1 MAEANGMRHGHLMQ
15 RDSQAHS
22 MGCVGRLSAVAARG
36 HDICD
41 REGEA
46 LDHLKTVCAMVQA
59 IL

>member
-1 MAEANGMRHGHLMQ
+1 MQ

-22 MGCVGRLSAVAARG
+22 MGCVGRLSAVA
-36 HDICD
+36 
-41 REGEA
+41 EGEA